1 MAARPTPW
9 PEFHFTTL
17 PNILRL
23 LASQYPNITYA
34 EFPRNPNDISEG
46 YREFTY
52 LDVANA
58 VNTLAWWIDK
68 NVGRLEEGNKNGKA
82 TLVYIGPN
90 DIRYVVLSLA
100 SIVTGY
106 KMLFP
111 SPRYGVEAL
120 LKLIEAVDAE
130 AMLTPETP
138 LPIVTEILKK
148 IELESHEI
156 PSVDQCFAS
165 KVDEYPFMKTF
176 EECKDE
182 EMLCL
187 HTSGTTGFPKPIPY
201 THDWVSSFSRTTRLR
216 ATRGFRRSD
225 DDLYNASRG
234 TRVFAALPPFHASG
248 VTFMILLPLLVGVT
262 PIYPPAY
269 TTPEGAVDATLS
281 GLDVLY
287 AAQQR
292 HVANSDAAKEKVERV
307 VDMVVMVP
315 PCVEN
320 VFRYPGKLHRL
331 SQRAHGLC
339 YGGGSIVREAGD
351 AISHKMKLLNA
362 IASTELGLWPL
373 IRPRSIDYNTNATD
387 QEQEKKEDFSDG
399 KWEYYAFHPA
409 FNIHFDPVSI
419 SESGHTVFEA
429 IMKRN
434 NGKDWD
440 GYVQPWFKLYPD
452 SSEKR
457 LGDLFIQHP
466 SDTTLYKHYGRAD
479 DLLVFL
485 TNEKFYPTVAEQR
498 IAGFPEVAE
507 ALLVGTRRPKA
518 ALVLRLEDGG
528 VVDDALW
535 GKIEEVNGS
544 SPVYARV
551 QRNMVLLV
559 QEPFL
564 RTAKGSVRK
573 VDMARMYERELDS
586 LYRRGCSE
594 EAEEKR

>member
-1 MAARPTPW
+1 
-9 PEFHFTTL
+9 
-17 PNILRL
+17 
-23 LASQYPNITYA
+23 
-34 EFPRNPNDISEG
+34 
-46 YREFTY
+46 
-52 LDVANA
+52 
-58 VNTLAWWIDK
+58 
-68 NVGRLEEGNKNGKA
+68 
-82 TLVYIGPN
+82 
-90 DIRYVVLSLA
+90 
-100 SIVTGY
+100 
-106 KMLFP
+106 MLFP
-111 SPRYGVEAL
+111 SPRYGIEAL
-120 LKLIEAVDAE
+120 LKLVEAVDAK

-138 LPIVTEILKK
+138 LPIVSEILEKK
-148 IELESHEI
+148 EMKSYRIS
-156 PSVDQCFAS
+156 SVEQCFARI
-165 KVDEYPFMKTF
+165 VDEYPFTKTF

-187 HTSGTTGFPKPIPY
+187 RKSARPSSFPISVPKSKCSLERSHNQQQKTDTSGTTGFPKPIPY

-281 GLDVLY
+281 GLDVLHT
-287 AAQQR
+287 AQQR

-320 VFRYPGKLHRL
+320 VFRYPEKLHKL

-339 YGGGSIVREAGD
+339 YGGGSIAREAGD

-373 IRPRSIDYNTNATD
+373 IRPRSIDHDTNPTD
-387 QEQEKKEDFSDG
+387 QEQEKKQDFSDG
-399 KWEYYAFHPA
+399 KWEYYTFHPA
-409 FNIHFDPVSI
+409 FSIHFDPVYT

-528 VVDDALW
+528 IVDDALW

>member
-1 MAARPTPW
+1 
-9 PEFHFTTL
+9 
-17 PNILRL
+17 
-23 LASQYPNITYA
+23 
-34 EFPRNPNDISEG
+34 
-46 YREFTY
+46 
-52 LDVANA
+52 
-58 VNTLAWWIDK
+58 
-68 NVGRLEEGNKNGKA
+68 
-82 TLVYIGPN
+82 
-90 DIRYVVLSLA
+90 
-100 SIVTGY
+100 
-106 KMLFP
+106 
-111 SPRYGVEAL
+111 
-120 LKLIEAVDAE
+120 
-130 AMLTPETP
+130 
-138 LPIVTEILKK
+138 
-148 IELESHEI
+148 
-156 PSVDQCFAS
+156 
-165 KVDEYPFMKTF
+165 
-176 EECKDE
+176 
-182 EMLCL
+182 
-187 HTSGTTGFPKPIPY
+187 
-201 THDWVSSFSRTTRLR
+201 
-216 ATRGFRRSD
+216 
-225 DDLYNASRG
+225 
-234 TRVFAALPPFHASG
+234 
-248 VTFMILLPLLVGVT
+248 
-262 PIYPPAY
+262 
-269 TTPEGAVDATLS
+269 
-281 GLDVLY
+281 
-287 AAQQR
+287 
-292 HVANSDAAKEKVERV
+292 
-307 VDMVVMVP
+307 
-315 PCVEN
+315 
-320 VFRYPGKLHRL
+320 
-331 SQRAHGLC
+331 
-339 YGGGSIVREAGD
+339 
-351 AISHKMKLLNA
+351 MKLLNA

-373 IRPRSIDYNTNATD
+373 IRPRSIDHDTNPTD
-387 QEQEKKEDFSDG
+387 QEQEKKQDFSDG
-399 KWEYYAFHPA
+399 KWEYYTFHPA
-409 FNIHFDPVSI
+409 FSIHFDPVYT

>member
-1 MAARPTPW
+1 M
-9 PEFHFTTL
+9 
-17 PNILRL
+17 
-23 LASQYPNITYA
+23 TYA

-58 VNTLAWWIDK
+58 VNTLAWWIDED
-68 NVGRLEEGNKNGKA
+68 VGKLEEGKKNGKA
-82 TLVYIGPN
+82 TLVYIGPS
-90 DIRYVVLSLA
+90 DIRYAVLCLA

-120 LKLIEAVDAE
+120 VKLVEAVDAK

-138 LPIVTEILKK
+138 LPIVSEILEKK
-148 IELESHEI
+148 EMKSYQI
-156 PSVDQCFAS
+156 PSVEQCFAS
-165 KVDEYPFMKTF
+165 SVDEYPFTKTF

-182 EMLCL
+182 ETLCL

-225 DDLYNASRG
+225 DGLYNARRG
-234 TRVFAALPPFHASG
+234 TRIFAALPPFHASG
-248 VTFMILLPLLVGVT
+248 VTFMILLPLLIGVT

-281 GLDVLY
+281 GLDVLHM
-287 AAQQR
+287 AQQR
-292 HVANSDAAKEKVERV
+292 HVANSDTAKEKVERV

-320 VFRYPGKLHRL
+320 VFRYPEKLHRL

-339 YGGGSIVREAGD
+339 YGGGSIAREAGD
-351 AISHKMKLLNA
+351 AISQKMKLLNA

-373 IRPRSIDYNTNATD
+373 IRSCSIDYDTNPTD
-387 QEQEKKEDFSDG
+387 QEQEKREDFSDE

-409 FNIHFDPVSI
+409 FNIHFDPVYT

-434 NGKDWD
+434 NAKDWD

-457 LGDLFIQHP
+457 LGDLFVQHP
-466 SDTTLYKHYGRAD
+466 SETSLYKHYGRAD

-535 GKIEEVNGS
+535 GRIEEVNGS

-594 EAEEKR
+594 EAEEKK

>member
-1 MAARPTPW
+1 
-9 PEFHFTTL
+9 
-17 PNILRL
+17 
-23 LASQYPNITYA
+23 
-34 EFPRNPNDISEG
+34 
-46 YREFTY
+46 
-52 LDVANA
+52 
-58 VNTLAWWIDK
+58 
-68 NVGRLEEGNKNGKA
+68 
-82 TLVYIGPN
+82 
-90 DIRYVVLSLA
+90 
-100 SIVTGY
+100 
-106 KMLFP
+106 
-111 SPRYGVEAL
+111 
-120 LKLIEAVDAE
+120 
-130 AMLTPETP
+130 
-138 LPIVTEILKK
+138 
-148 IELESHEI
+148 
-156 PSVDQCFAS
+156 
-165 KVDEYPFMKTF
+165 
-176 EECKDE
+176 
-182 EMLCL
+182 
-187 HTSGTTGFPKPIPY
+187 
-201 THDWVSSFSRTTRLR
+201 
-216 ATRGFRRSD
+216 
-225 DDLYNASRG
+225 
-234 TRVFAALPPFHASG
+234 
-248 VTFMILLPLLVGVT
+248 MILLPLLVGVT

-320 VFRYPGKLHRL
+320 VFRYPEKLHRL

-339 YGGGSIVREAGD
+339 YGGGSIAREAGD

-373 IRPRSIDYNTNATD
+373 IRPRSIDYNTNSTD

-409 FNIHFDPVSI
+409 FNIHFGPVYT

-466 SDTTLYKHYGRAD
+466 SDTSLYKHYGRAD

-498 IAGFPEVAE
+498 IVGFPEVAE
-507 ALLVGTRRPKA
+507 VLLVGTRRPKA

-586 LYRRGCSE
+586 LYRRGYSE